1 MSDLLLDKRLVSY
14 PPGEGSI
21 LPEGQLGQKYV
32 IQSLLGQGS
41 FGLIYL
47 AEPLGGASSPTSGEQ
62 GEPPHSAPRARL
74 AIKVPKLD
82 FSTYTIE
89 QTRERLYQTSEAI
102 EAEFNATLKLSA
114 VSGIA
119 KMLDFGAFSF
129 RIDHDNRSRT
139 LLAYYTVYEHVDG
152 LVLPQWCETYHGDGQ
167 GGFSGIQ
174 DANCWFSLVRRLTDI
189 LDRIHLERVVH
200 GDIWPQNVIIQPDGS
215 PTLID
220 FGQAWLQEEM
230 LDRSDKSVR
239 PHPYLAPERESSQ
252 GKTSKFARRDFRS
265 WSSLADIYSL
275 GGIFHYLAT
284 GEDPPSPWQRQEL
297 GILKLNDDLK
307 FEIIGALKRKNP
319 RLFQTNPGIADII
332 TYCLRSS
339 TQDRA
344 AHTGAV
350 LQLLDI
356 FEALHSGSPPAISTR
371 NLREQASELV
381 HELEKIDDSTN
392 PILRNVINRELA
404 AIRDRIRA
412 IHTRLFTLSGD
423 RESLVNGL
431 LSSVS
436 LLQPGDRLS
445 IVVNA
450 SFWYTRNFSP
460 NGRLLTAIRMAV
472 SRGAVVRF
480 VLLLS
485 ERDLQDRRV
494 QFIIECQSQVME
506 QLKNEMHVPENPLEH
521 SGFYACYRVLKPNE
535 MFRVLRDRM
544 TFVLLSTGNR
554 TTLIAP
560 NLLDSNDGVT
570 QLRFW
575 TDPAREQELNSSLR
589 NHLQEGVSLLSG
601 PRLPQP
607 EDLLLEA
614 LVPEEP
620 IPGELL

>member
-1 MSDLLLDKRLVSY
+1 MSEPLLNRRLVSY
-14 PPGEGSI
+14 PPGEGTL
-21 LPEGQLGQKYV
+21 LPEGQLGRKYLLK
-32 IQSLLGQGS
+32 SLLGQGS

-47 AEPLGGASSPTSGEQ
+47 AHPIDTAAESAGTGDETGA
-62 GEPPHSAPRARL
+62 PPAQAL

-82 FSTYTIE
+82 LKTYTIE

-102 EAEFNATLKLSA
+102 EAEFNATLKLST

-119 KMLDFGAFSF
+119 KMLDFGAFSLSVQ
-129 RIDHDNRSRT
+129 HDNQNRT

-152 LVLPQWCETYHGDGQ
+152 LVLPQWCEANHPDGN
-167 GGFSGIQ
+167 GRFSGIR
-174 DANCWFSLVRRLTDI
+174 DPKSWVELVRRLTEI

-200 GDIWPQNVIIQPDGS
+200 GDIWPQNVIIRKNGHPK
-215 PTLID
+215 LID

-239 PHPYLAPERESSQ
+239 PHPYLAPERESSHGRA
-252 GKTSKFARRDFRS
+252 GKTARRDLRS

-275 GGIFHYLAT
+275 GGVFHYLAT

-307 FEIIGALKRKNP
+307 FEIIQALERNNP
-319 RLFQTNPGIADII
+319 ELYRLNPGVADII

-356 FEALHSGSPPAISTR
+356 FESLHSGLPPAISTR
-371 NLREQASELV
+371 NLHEQASELIQ
-381 HELEKIDDSTN
+381 ELDRIDETTN

-404 AIRDRIRA
+404 ALRDRIRA

-436 LLQPGDRLS
+436 LLQPGDRFS
-445 IVVNA
+445 AVVSS
-450 SFWYTRNFSP
+450 SFWYARNFSP

-472 SRGAVVRF
+472 ARGAVVRL
-480 VLLLS
+480 VLLLG

-494 QFIIECQSQVME
+494 QFIIECQSRVME
-506 QLKNEMHVPENPLEH
+506 LLDKENLVPVNPQE
-521 SGFYACYRVLKPNE
+521 SMGFYACYRALKPNE

-544 TFVLLSTGNR
+544 TFVLLSTGKR
-554 TTLIAP
+554 STLIAP

-575 TDPAREQELNSSLR
+575 TDPAREQELLASLR
-589 NHLQEGVSLLSG
+589 QHLAEGVSLLNG
-601 PRLPQP
+601 PRPP
-607 EDLLLEA
+607 I
-614 LVPEEP
+614 EEP
-620 IPGELL
+620 LISEGLLRDGLQ